1 MSKNMFYIKEE
12 DQELFDNF
20 KEVFKDYAYNSVR
33 YINIDTSYSEEFF
46 NKFALVFFVLYTRTR
61 GDYYKNI
68 IAAIV
73 DIYNGAERED
83 VMKKYNISE
92 HTLSNTI
99 YVGNGSYSSFFI
111 ALDNFID
118 SIYNSNGSIF
128 NIDIKKW
135 DFPYLAFRIWIRSE
149 TNSCTVSEL
158 INDSIHDKKLIHKK
172 PIIEKIVLDFV
183 SYFDYNSRL
192 AKLNYLTRECTNTKL
207 TISYL
212 ENQIKN
218 EKEKLNKLESE
229 LARIKKNNPL
239 DTETYISLLK
249 SNREIGK
256 FATTKLN
263 QKVADDTN

>member
-33 YINIDTSYSEEFF
+33 YINRNTSYSEDFF
-46 NKFALVFFVLYTRTR
+46 NEFAVVFFVLFTRTR
-61 GDYYKNI
+61 GDYYRNI
-68 IAAIV
+68 INVIV
-73 DIYNGAERED
+73 DIYNGMERDEIEE
-83 VMKKYNISE
+83 KYKGSKYV
-92 HTLSNTI
+92 LSHTI
-99 YVGNGSYSSFFI
+99 YVGKDHNSIFFK

-128 NIDIKKW
+128 NIDIEKW
-135 DFPYLAFRIWIRSE
+135 EFPYLVFRTLIHSE
-149 TNSCTVSEL
+149 TNSYTVSEL
-158 INDSIHDKKLIHKK
+158 INDSIRNKKLIYKK
-172 PIIEKIVLDFV
+172 PILEKIVVDFV
-183 SYFDYNSRL
+183 SYFDYNYGL

-229 LARIKKNNPL
+229 LARIKRNNPL

-256 FATTKLN
+256 FATVNLN
-263 QKVADDTN
+263 QKVDNDTN